1 MSPKRGIAWILALAV
16 SLPTVSFPTVALAQ
30 TTPALDMTPMR
41 LPPKEK
47 PQVPLHKKEANLED
61 FFPHT
66 EIPYAYPNPVDLQGM
81 TVGGLNEKNTAT
93 LGTNLFVVIDNTKY
107 NTMAELY
114 RANRL
119 KKKSNF
125 VTVDAL
131 MHSFLALRNGMLANM
146 IEEHLQPELRALL
159 ASMLKT
165 TASDYKEAD
174 DAEVRADLERNL
186 AFLSVGLRLLDPTLP
201 SPTMGGATTMATKEL
216 QNIRSYQNK
225 KSVIFN
231 VEEDFS
237 TYKPYGWYD
246 SSPKLQNFYR
256 AKQWL
261 SRVSFPLSEN
271 STTDGNGDSFR
282 RSALLF
288 RALDKSAV
296 GNQPGMQV
304 WQRVN
309 QMMIQLGAP
318 ITTEI
323 KTLTPTDYRE
333 VFKVH
338 NDDSRM
344 SLQGLAEPF
353 YRTKLLLSVRRQR
366 PLNISSTSIFDIESS
381 HPERATQAAFRMF
394 PIIELA
400 ELPWLK
406 QRGHTFAKEGSE
418 IPAPPLALLDM
429 HAHGITQATN
439 ALGEMI
445 WKLDPTLTTVIP
457 DLMQSV
463 KKQPTNDV
471 VWQVFGSYF
480 KMPVEAV
487 QAVLK
492 TNFWMTRK
500 LESGFG
506 AWLDSQIALEPV
518 VPPQDDDVADIKPI
532 IPAGNLANL
541 TPTTASSGGA
551 NGSVGAGAGVKSIA
565 SATGGGSANAPGSTL
580 RHYVEPAPEVFRNMR
595 TEIQRLEN
603 QMTGLGYAPKKYT
616 VRIQELVKLL
626 QRLETIATRE
636 INGGIP
642 LSTDAAFLG
651 QIDTAL
657 DNFSPPTA
665 GTLFLDTGVTNE
677 NEPKGSISSG
687 ATMALGRPAML
698 YIIFQTGRSLT
709 VARGAMYSY
718 HELQGGP
725 IKPEHLE
732 RKMEFGLLTPPS
744 WTEQFEVIQDQPATG
759 GN

>member
-1 MSPKRGIAWILALAV
+1 MSPRRGIAWILALAV
-16 SLPTVSFPTVALAQ
+16 SLPTVALAQ

-61 FFPHT
+61 LFPHT

-93 LGTNLFVVIDNTKY
+93 LGSNLFIVIDNTKY

-159 ASMLKT
+159 TSMLQR
-165 TASDYKEAD
+165 TAADYKEAD

-186 AFLSVGLRLLDPTLP
+186 AYLSVGLRLLDPTLP
-201 SPTMGGATTMATKEL
+201 SPAMGGASTMATKEL
-216 QNIRSYQNK
+216 QNIRSYQNR
-225 KSVIFN
+225 KSIIFN

-261 SRVSFPLSEN
+261 SRVGFPLSEN
-271 STTDGNGDSFR
+271 STTDGTGDSFR

-288 RALDKSAV
+288 RALDKSVV

-406 QRGHTFAKEGSE
+406 QRGHTFAKEGSD

-439 ALGEMI
+439 VLGEMI
-445 WKLDPTLTTVIP
+445 WKLDPTLVTVVP

-463 KKQPTNDV
+463 KKQPAKDI

-518 VPPQDDDVADIKPI
+518 LPPKDEDVAAI
-532 IPAGNLANL
+532 GS
-541 TPTTASSGGA
+541 PTTAA
-551 NGSVGAGAGVKSIA
+551 
-565 SATGGGSANAPGSTL
+565 APNTPAAPAL

-603 QMTGLGYAPKKYT
+603 QMTGLGYAPKKYDL
-616 VRIQELVKLL
+616 RIQELVKLL

-636 INGGIP
+636 INGGSP
-642 LSTDAAFLG
+642 LSADAAFLG
-651 QIDTAL
+651 QIDTVL

-665 GTLFLDTGVTNE
+665 GTLFLDTGITNE
-677 NEPKGSISSG
+677 NEPKGSIDSG
-687 ATMALGRPAML
+687 ATMALGHPAML

-718 HELQGGP
+718 HELHGGP

-732 RKMEFGLLTPPS
+732 RKMEFGFLTPPS
-744 WTEQFEVIQDQPATG
+744 WTEQFEVIQDQPTTG

>member
-1 MSPKRGIAWILALAV
+1 MSPTRGIAWILALAV
-16 SLPTVSFPTVALAQ
+16 SLPTAALAQ
-30 TTPALDMTPMR
+30 MSPALDMQPMR

-47 PQVPLHKKEANLED
+47 LQVPLHKKELNLED
-61 FFPHT
+61 LFPHT

-81 TVGGLNEKNTAT
+81 TVGGLSEKNTAT

-125 VTVDAL
+125 VTADAL

-159 ASMLKT
+159 AAMLKAT
-165 TASDYKEAD
+165 SADYKEAD

-186 AFLSVGLRLLDPTLP
+186 AFLSVGLKLLDPRLA
-201 SPTMGGATTMATKEL
+201 SPVVGNASTTVSKEL

-237 TYKPYGWYD
+237 SYKPYGWYD
-246 SSPKLQNFYR
+246 SSAKLQNFYR

-271 STTDGNGDSFR
+271 QTAEGTGDSFR

-288 RALDKSAV
+288 RALDKSVV

-309 QMMIQLGAP
+309 QMMIQLGSP
-318 ITTEI
+318 ITTEV
-323 KTLTPTDYRE
+323 KTLIPTDYRE
-333 VFKVH
+333 VFKAH

-406 QRGHTFAKEGSE
+406 QRGHSFAKEGSE

-429 HAHGITQATN
+429 HAHGIKQATN
-439 ALGEMI
+439 VLGEMI
-445 WKLDPTLTTVIP
+445 WKLDPTLVTVIP
-457 DLMQSV
+457 ELMQSV
-463 KKQPTNDV
+463 KKQPTSDV
-471 VWQVFGSYF
+471 VWQVLGSYF

-518 VPPQDDDVADIKPI
+518 VPPKDDHSAEILPI
-532 IPAGNLANL
+532 FPPDNSAKLS
-541 TPTTASSGGA
+541 AS
-551 NGSVGAGAGVKSIA
+551 NAGAGVGMRSIA
-565 SATGGGSANAPGSTL
+565 SATTGASASAPGPPL
-580 RHYVEPAPEVFRNMR
+580 KHYVEPVPEVFRNMR

-603 QMTGLGYAPKKYT
+603 QMTGLGYAPKKYDL
-616 VRIQELVKLL
+616 RIQELVKLL
-626 QRLETIATRE
+626 QRLETIAAHE
-636 INGGIP
+636 INGANPVGA
-642 LSTDAAFLG
+642 DATFLG
-651 QIDTAL
+651 QIDTVL

-665 GTLFLDTGVTNE
+665 GTLFLDTGITNE
-677 NEPKGSISSG
+677 NEPKGSIDSG
-687 ATMALGRPAML
+687 ASMALGRPAML

-718 HELQGGP
+718 HELHGGP
-725 IKPEHLE
+725 INPEHLE
-732 RKMEFGLLTPPS
+732 RKMEFGFLSPPS
-744 WTEQFEVIQDQPATG
+744 WTEQFEVIQDQPPTG

>member
-1 MSPKRGIAWILALAV
+1 MAV
-16 SLPTVSFPTVALAQ
+16 SLPTVALAQ

-61 FFPHT
+61 LFPHT

-93 LGTNLFVVIDNTKY
+93 LGSNLFIVIDNTKY

-146 IEEHLQPELRALL
+146 IEEHLLPELRALL
-159 ASMLKT
+159 SSMLQR
-165 TASDYKEAD
+165 TAADYKEAD

-186 AFLSVGLRLLDPTLP
+186 AYLSVGLRLLDPTLP
-201 SPTMGGATTMATKEL
+201 SPAMGGASTMATKEL

-225 KSVIFN
+225 KSIIFN

-246 SSPKLQNFYR
+246 SSPNLQNFYR

-261 SRVSFPLSEN
+261 SRVGFPLSEN
-271 STTDGNGDSFR
+271 STTDGGDSFR

-288 RALDKSAV
+288 RALDKSVV
-296 GNQPGMQV
+296 GTQPGMQV

-366 PLNISSTSIFDIESS
+366 PLNITSTSIFDIESS

-394 PIIELA
+394 PIVELP

-406 QRGHTFAKEGSE
+406 QRGHTFAKEGSDV
-418 IPAPPLALLDM
+418 PAPPLALLDM

-439 ALGEMI
+439 VLGEMI
-445 WKLDPTLTTVIP
+445 WKLDPTLVTVVP

-463 KKQPTNDV
+463 KKQPANDV

-518 VPPQDDDVADIKPI
+518 LPPKDEDVAAI
-532 IPAGNLANL
+532 
-541 TPTTASSGGA
+541 GGA
-551 NGSVGAGAGVKSIA
+551 TTGA
-565 SATGGGSANAPGSTL
+565 ATNTQAAPAL
-580 RHYVEPAPEVFRNMR
+580 KHYVEPAPEVFRNMR

-603 QMTGLGYAPKKYT
+603 QMTGLGYAPKKYDL
-616 VRIQELVKLL
+616 RIQELVKLL

-636 INGGIP
+636 INGGSP
-642 LSTDAAFLG
+642 LPADTAFLG
-651 QIDTAL
+651 QIDTML

-665 GTLFLDTGVTNE
+665 GTLFLDTGITNE
-677 NEPKGSISSG
+677 NEPKGSVDSG
-687 ATMALGRPAML
+687 ASMALGHPAML

-718 HELQGGP
+718 HELHGGP

-732 RKMEFGLLTPPS
+732 RKMEFGFLTPPS
-744 WTEQFEVIQDQPATG
+744 WTEQFEVIQDQPVTG

>member
-1 MSPKRGIAWILALAV
+1 MAV
-16 SLPTVSFPTVALAQ
+16 SLPTVALAQ

-47 PQVPLHKKEANLED
+47 PQVPTHKKEANLED
-61 FFPHT
+61 LFPHT
-66 EIPYAYPNPVDLQGM
+66 EIPYAYPNPVDLQGL

-93 LGTNLFVVIDNTKY
+93 LGTNLFIVIDNTKY
-107 NTMAELY
+107 NTIAELY

-146 IEEHLQPELRALL
+146 IDEHLQPELRALL
-159 ASMLKT
+159 ASMLQR
-165 TASDYKEAD
+165 TAADYKEAD

-186 AFLSVGLRLLDPTLP
+186 AYLSVGLRLLDPTLP
-201 SPTMGGATTMATKEL
+201 SPAMGGASTMATKEL

-237 TYKPYGWYD
+237 TYKPYGWYNT
-246 SSPKLQNFYR
+246 SPKLQNFYR

-261 SRVSFPLSEN
+261 SRVGFPLSEN
-271 STTDGNGDSFR
+271 STSDGTGDSFR

-333 VFKVH
+333 VFKAH

-366 PLNISSTSIFDIESS
+366 PLNITSTSIFDIESS

-394 PIIELA
+394 PIIEVA

-406 QRGHTFAKEGSE
+406 QRGHTFAKEGSD

-439 ALGEMI
+439 VLGEMI
-445 WKLDPTLTTVIP
+445 WKLDPTLTNVVP

-506 AWLDSQIALEPV
+506 AWLDNQIALEPV
-518 VPPQDDDVADIKPI
+518 VPPKDDDIADIKPI
-532 IPAGNLANL
+532 IQPGNTANL
-541 TPTTASSGGA
+541 SPSVASAVQS
-551 NGSVGAGAGVKSIA
+551 AGMKSIA
-565 SATGGGSANAPGSTL
+565 SGAAGAATNTAGPAL
-580 RHYVEPAPEVFRNMR
+580 KHYVEPAPEVFRNMR
-595 TEIQRLEN
+595 IEIQRLEN
-603 QMTGLGYAPKKYT
+603 QMTGLGYPPKKYDA
-616 VRIQELVKLL
+616 RIQELVKLL

-636 INGGIP
+636 INGGSP
-642 LSTDAAFLG
+642 LPADAAFLG
-651 QIDTAL
+651 QIDTVL

-665 GTLFLDTGVTNE
+665 GTLFLDTGFTNE
-677 NEPKGSISSG
+677 NEPKGSTDSG
-687 ATMALGRPAML
+687 ASMALGRPAML
-698 YIIFQTGRSLT
+698 FIIFQTGRTLT

-718 HELQGGP
+718 HELHGGP

-732 RKMEFGLLTPPS
+732 RKMEFGFLSPPS
-744 WTEQFEVIQDQPATG
+744 WTEQFEVIQDQPAIG